1 MSDSSLVTRVPGEAL
16 MQALR
21 EAMSPEPPQTS
32 AARLFG
38 ASPVPT
44 SARSWYTGLLGE
56 LAVADE
62 LRSLPEGWLV
72 LHSVP
77 VGDRGSDID
86 HVLVSPA
93 GRVLTVNTKHSPGGR
108 VWVSPK
114 AFLVNGQRRPYLRN
128 SGHEA
133 ARAARFLSA
142 ATGGSVDVLAVI
154 VVVGAKLTR
163 RGTPEGVAVI
173 TLRELSA
180 FLSRNGTP
188 TRSAVSTEL
197 VRHAVVQP
205 RTWTRSSTA
214 TELSTDHLVWFLDLR
229 DRVRAAARRRNA
241 WVLTALVGSLAV
253 PVGAFGLVV
262 ATVTSAGF

>member
-21 EAMSPEPPQTS
+21 DAMSPEQPQTS

-38 ASPVPT
+38 ASPIPT
-44 SARSWYTGLLGE
+44 TARSWYTGLLGE

-133 ARAARFLSA
+133 SRAARLLST

-163 RGTPEGVAVI
+163 KGTPEGVAVI

-180 FLSRNGTP
+180 FLARNAPRPTARSRP
-188 TRSAVSTEL
+188 SSCA
-197 VRHAVVQP
+197 
-205 RTWTRSSTA
+205 TRSS
-214 TELSTDHLVWFLDLR
+214 SR
-229 DRVRAAARRRNA
+229 GPGRAAARHRSSRPI
-241 WVLTALVGSLAV
+241 TSCGSS
-253 PVGAFGLVV
+253 
-262 ATVTSAGF
+262 TSATASAPPLGAGTPGCSRRSAALSASPSQRSVWWSRR